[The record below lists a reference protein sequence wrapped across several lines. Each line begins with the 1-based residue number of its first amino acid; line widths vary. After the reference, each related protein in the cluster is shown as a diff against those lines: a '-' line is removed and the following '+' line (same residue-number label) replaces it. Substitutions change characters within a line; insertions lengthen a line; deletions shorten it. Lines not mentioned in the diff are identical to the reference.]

1 MGGKHPYGRVVV
13 ISFSPRFALSR
24 REEGKICVWECR
36 AVLVYGKRANADRK
50 HKKKTGKMPVFYI
63 ILSFVGA

>member
-1 MGGKHPYGRVVV
+1 
-13 ISFSPRFALSR
+13 LSH

-50 HKKKTGKMPVFYI
+50 HKKKTGKVPVVYI
-63 ILSFVGA
+63 ILSFVGALKLKV